1 MNLTVKFNELRGN
14 QFPVKTNRNQ
24 IKWDKKKRKAFFFL
38 KKRQASPSI
47 EPSTGSRCKVSRATF
62 HPPPTHS

>member
-24 IKWDKKKRKAFFFL
+24 IKWDKKKRKAFFFF
-38 KKRQASPSI
+38 KKKAGIPI
-47 EPSTGSRCKVSRATF
+47 NRAK
-62 HPPPTHS
+62 HRKQM